1 MLILDDG
8 VEVAVK
14 DEMIDSFYKKVDH
27 LGEKEAAGSAVV
39 IPFLG
44 QVIEATLQRQ
54 HLLDPQLIVARTG
67 GRGRNARCNFAIVR
81 FVIVCHL
88 PWADQ

>member
-1 MLILDDG
+1 MDIDDG

-27 LGEKEAAGSAVV
+27 LSEKEAAGSAVV

-54 HLLDPQLIVARTG
+54 HLLDHCGKNRRT
-67 GRGRNARCNFAIVR
+67 REKCP
-81 FVIVCHL
+81 L
-88 PWADQ
+88 